1 MRVQIFPQ
9 GTRVRVHG
17 GPFPVD
23 PTVEGRTGLV
33 VRKGSTYGNRYAV
46 QLDGETHLRAFVE
59 EELER
64 LS

>member
-1 MRVQIFPQ
+1 MRVQIFPR

-23 PTVEGRTGLV
+23 PSVEGRTGLV
-33 VRKGSTYGNRYAV
+33 VRTDGAYGNRYAV
-46 QLDGETHLRAFVE
+46 QLDVETHLRTFVE